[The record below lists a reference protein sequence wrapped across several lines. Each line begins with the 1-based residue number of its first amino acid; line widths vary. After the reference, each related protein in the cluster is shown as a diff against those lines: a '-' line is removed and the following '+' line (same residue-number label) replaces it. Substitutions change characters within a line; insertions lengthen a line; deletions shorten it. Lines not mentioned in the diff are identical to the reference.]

1 MNIWELS
8 NLIPRILTLLLV
20 VDVLKLC
27 YKVLLQRETAIN
39 TSCKNSTCPFRDLSQ
54 ISFLPGRLLLTRS
67 IQSALSPYQVL

>member
-1 MNIWELS
+1 MMNIWELS

-39 TSCKNSTCPFRDLSQ
+39 TS
-54 ISFLPGRLLLTRS
+54 
-67 IQSALSPYQVL
+67 